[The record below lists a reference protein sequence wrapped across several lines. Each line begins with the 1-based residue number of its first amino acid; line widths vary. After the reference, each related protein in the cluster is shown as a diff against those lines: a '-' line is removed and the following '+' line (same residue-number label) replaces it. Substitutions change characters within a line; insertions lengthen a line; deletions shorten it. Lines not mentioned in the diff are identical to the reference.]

1 MLSVTERRFH
11 FRGKKYSKM
20 CLKINWYLKTTL
32 IFVFHGR
39 RKHRWS
45 RTSTTERWIQP
56 FALPKCFYLFCLKE
70 GKSFLGFFSLSFE
83 GAFIWQW
90 YKFILI
96 TGQKTTLVRAECTK
110 PIFDFYVLY
119 LQFYVIG
126 NFVFQLMLNLLYV
139 CFLDIDDCISSPCQH
154 GANCIDKIN
163 DYFCDCCPGWSGKN
177 CDKCKFS
184 ATAHLNSAVL

>member
-83 GAFIWQW
+83 GAFICSDTSLFLSPAKKLHLFAQNAQSQYLIFTFFTYSFMWLETFSIDAQFVICLFFRHRW
-90 YKFILI
+90 LHFIPLP
-96 TGQKTTLVRAECTK
+96 A
-110 PIFDFYVLY
+110 
-119 LQFYVIG
+119 
-126 NFVFQLMLNLLYV
+126 
-139 CFLDIDDCISSPCQH
+139 
-154 GANCIDKIN
+154 
-163 DYFCDCCPGWSGKN
+163 WS
-177 CDKCKFS
+177 
-184 ATAHLNSAVL
+184 

>member
-20 CLKINWYLKTTL
+20 CLNINWYLKTTL

-70 GKSFLGFFSLSFE
+70 GKSFLGFFRFHL
-83 GAFIWQW
+83 
-90 YKFILI
+90 K
-96 TGQKTTLVRAECTK
+96 
-110 PIFDFYVLY
+110 
-119 LQFYVIG
+119 
-126 NFVFQLMLNLLYV
+126 
-139 CFLDIDDCISSPCQH
+139 
-154 GANCIDKIN
+154 
-163 DYFCDCCPGWSGKN
+163 
-177 CDKCKFS
+177 
-184 ATAHLNSAVL
+184 AHLSAVIQVYSYHRPKNYTCSRRMHKANIWFLRSLLTVLCDWKLRFSIDAQFVICLCFRHRWLHFIPLPAWS